1 MLMAL
6 VRNTI
11 VRNILGQHPP
21 QSYSAAAAIV
31 VVASAF
37 SPTNSIQSAAIDS
50 RRTGYTMLSSLSATS
65 NNDAVAVPL
74 SFIQTETPATTSR
87 ASSTAPPPIVLL
99 HGLDSSSH
107 TWTTLIEELG
117 AEGYKAIAV
126 DQRGC
131 GHSPLGNPQ
140 DFTPATLVEDLYQ
153 CVAQH
158 PLFWRNTNNS
168 NGKKELR
175 PFVVVG
181 HSMGGRVAMSFAAK
195 YPELVAALI
204 IEDMDIRSRPMSL
217 SAIQSKDRTAT
228 INFDRTFSKI
238 GNNKEEIVKLLEN
251 EGYPPAR
258 VESWFTGG
266 RIEQK
271 PNTETGDYYYYSHV
285 NPAFRLLCYEQFFA
299 TDHGETTWTQLVK
312 SRYSGNGTLKIVH
325 HLFVAD
331 PSMTVCDE
339 TSITRMQEIHM
350 KNITDLGPNRS
361 FQITRY
367 PGATHSI
374 HNSASEQFTHDLKA
388 IIDAL

>member
-87 ASSTAPPPIVLL
+87 ASSTAPPIVLL

-107 TWTTLIEELG
+107 TWTSLIEELG

-140 DFTPATLVEDLYQ
+140 DFTPETLVEDLYQ

-158 PLFWRNTNNS
+158 PMFWRNTNNS

-217 SAIQSKDRTAT
+217 SAIQSPDRNAT
-228 INFDRTFSKI
+228 LNFDRGFSNLK
-238 GNNKEEIVKLLEN
+238 NKDEIIQLFEQ
-251 EGYPPAR
+251 EGYLPAR

-266 RIEQK
+266 RIEH
-271 PNTETGDYYYYSHV
+271 NEENGHYYSHV

-299 TDHGETTWTQLVK
+299 TDHGERTWT
-312 SRYSGNGTLKIVH
+312 
-325 HLFVAD
+325 HLGSMMPTTRKFPMYLLLAD

-339 TSITRMQEIHM
+339 TSITRMKEIHQIQHEMIM
-350 KNITDLGPNRS
+350 KKKTDLGHNRS
-361 FQITRY
+361 FRITKY

-374 HNSASEQFTHDLKA
+374 HNSASEQFTDDLKS

>member
-1 MLMAL
+1 
-6 VRNTI
+6 
-11 VRNILGQHPP
+11 
-21 QSYSAAAAIV
+21 
-31 VVASAF
+31 
-37 SPTNSIQSAAIDS
+37 
-50 RRTGYTMLSSLSATS
+50 
-65 NNDAVAVPL
+65 
-74 SFIQTETPATTSR
+74 
-87 ASSTAPPPIVLL
+87 
-99 HGLDSSSH
+99 
-107 TWTTLIEELG
+107 
-117 AEGYKAIAV
+117 
-126 DQRGC
+126 
-131 GHSPLGNPQ
+131 
-140 DFTPATLVEDLYQ
+140 
-153 CVAQH
+153 
-158 PLFWRNTNNS
+158 
-168 NGKKELR
+168 
-175 PFVVVG
+175 
-181 HSMGGRVAMSFAAK
+181 MSFAAK

-204 IEDMDIRSRPMSL
+204 IEDMDIRTRPLAL
-217 SAIQSKDRTAT
+217 SAIQSPDRNAT
-228 INFDRTFSKI
+228 INFDRTFSNI

-374 HNSASEQFTHDLKA
+374 HNSASEQFTHDLKS